1 MDTIFTKSPLQHAS
15 EKNWN
20 ISYFI
25 QGIIS
30 TWRGERFYS
39 YTGHGYR
46 WPKFIY
52 STING
57 IDDYTC
63 AMYCHHDTQ
72 CSYYVY
78 YGSSCYLGDCA
89 QTTQTLSNQG
99 HGVVYYKYGKSEKFH
114 FVFLKTHKI

>member
-1 MDTIFTKSPLQHAS
+1 METIFTKSPLQHAS

-89 QTTQTLSNQG
+89 QTTQTLPNQG
-99 HGVVYYKYGKSEKFH
+99 HGTVYYKYGKSEKFH